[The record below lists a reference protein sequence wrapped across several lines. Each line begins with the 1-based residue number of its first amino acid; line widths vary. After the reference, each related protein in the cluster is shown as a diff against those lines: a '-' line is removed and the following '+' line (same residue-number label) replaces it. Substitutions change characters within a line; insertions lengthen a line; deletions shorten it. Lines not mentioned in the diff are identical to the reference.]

1 MAKPADMRQLRPLD
15 RADND
20 SDSLWHERII
30 EPDTRQL
37 AARAAEAAELTLE
50 AWIER
55 AIRRSCALDG
65 TPPATSTAT
74 TTTTG
79 ATGADLARESSARRW
94 RAAALLALPLLIT
107 AGIAYL
113 ATRPAEIRGRA
124 VVIELPRQ
132 PAAEI
137 IAIRPKPSTL
147 PGDKEPTD
155 PAQLAQWLAPRA
167 ATGDALAQYRLG
179 ALYAMGKGIERD
191 YAHAAPLLRAAAEAG
206 LAEAQFDLGVLLEN
220 GLGLAADPEA
230 AALWYRK
237 AAAQGSA
244 EAALNLGYAA
254 AKGLGVHKDLAEAAR
269 WFHRAAELGAA
280 DGQYNLAYLYEH
292 GAGVAKS
299 LSNAYL
305 WYSIAAAQGD
315 NGARDAA
322 ERLARELSPKQL
334 SDAKTRAMAIPAAAR
349 GAQ

>member
-1 MAKPADMRQLRPLD
+1 MAKPTDMRQLRPLD
-15 RADND
+15 RAGDNNGD
-20 SDSLWHERII
+20 SPWQERII
-30 EPDTRQL
+30 EPETRQL
-37 AARAAEAAELTLE
+37 AARAAEAAGLTLE
-50 AWIER
+50 DWIER

-65 TPPATSTAT
+65 TLSATNAAAATAPA
-74 TTTTG
+74 G
-79 ATGADLARESSARRW
+79 AELAPESSLRLW

-113 ATRPAEIRGRA
+113 ATRPADIRGRA

-132 PAAEI
+132 PAAAI
-137 IAIRPKPSTL
+137 IATAPLPPAL

-167 ATGDALAQYRLG
+167 AAGDALAQYRLG

-191 YAHAAPLLRAAAEAG
+191 YARAAPLLRASAEAG

-230 AALWYRK
+230 ATGWYRK

-254 AKGLGVHKDLAEAAR
+254 AKGLGVRKDLAEAAR
-269 WFHRAAELGAA
+269 WFHRAAELGAP

-292 GAGVAKS
+292 GGGVPKS
-299 LSNAYL
+299 LANAYL

-322 ERLARELSPKQL
+322 ERLARDLSAKQL
-334 SDAKTRAMAIPAAAR
+334 SDAKARATAIPAAASGER
-349 GAQ
+349 

>member
-1 MAKPADMRQLRPLD
+1 MRELRPLD
-15 RADND
+15 RAGDEGD
-20 SDSLWHERII
+20 VWHERII
-30 EPDTRQL
+30 EPETRQL
-37 AARAAEAAELTLE
+37 AARAAEAAGLTLE
-50 AWIER
+50 EWIER
-55 AIRRSCALDG
+55 AIHRSCTLDG
-65 TPPATSTAT
+65 TPPAVSADATA
-74 TTTTG
+74 G
-79 ATGADLARESSARRW
+79 ATGAALTPQRSTRLW

-107 AGIAYL
+107 AGIAYF
-113 ATRPAEIRGRA
+113 ATRPGDIRGRA

-132 PAAEI
+132 PAMAI
-137 IAIRPKPSTL
+137 IATAPAPAAL

-167 ATGDALAQYRLG
+167 AAGDALAQYRLG

-191 YAHAAPLLRAAAEAG
+191 YTRAAPLLRASAEAG
-206 LAEAQFDLGVLLEN
+206 LVEAQFDLGVLLEN

-254 AKGLGVHKDLAEAAR
+254 AKGLGVRKDLAEAAR

-292 GAGVAKS
+292 GAGVPKS
-299 LSNAYL
+299 LANAYL

-315 NGARDAA
+315 HGARDAA
-322 ERLARELSPKQL
+322 ERIGQELSPKQL
-334 SDAKTRAMAIPAAAR
+334 SDAKARATATPAAAR
-349 GAQ
+349 GAH

>member
-1 MAKPADMRQLRPLD
+1 MRQLRPLD
-15 RADND
+15 RAGDD
-20 SDSLWHERII
+20 GDSLWHERLI

-37 AARAAEAAELTLE
+37 AARAAEAAGLTLE

-55 AIRRSCALDG
+55 TIRRSCMLDG
-65 TPPATSTAT
+65 TPPATSAA
-74 TTTTG
+74 TTTG
-79 ATGADLARESSARRW
+79 APGADLAPDSSARLW

-132 PAAEI
+132 AAAAI
-137 IAIRPKPSTL
+137 IATAPLPPAL

-155 PAQLAQWLAPRA
+155 PAQLARWLAPRA
-167 ATGDALAQYRLG
+167 AAGDALAQYRLG

-191 YAHAAPLLRAAAEAG
+191 YPRAAPLLRAAAEAG

-220 GLGLAADPEA
+220 GLGLAADAEA

-237 AAAQGSA
+237 AAAQGNA

-254 AKGLGVHKDLAEAAR
+254 AKGLGVRKDLAEAAR

-292 GAGVAKS
+292 GAGVPKS
-299 LSNAYL
+299 LANAYL

-315 NGARDAA
+315 DGAHDAT
-322 ERLARELSPKQL
+322 ERLASELSPKQL
-334 SDAKTRAMAIPAAAR
+334 SEAKARATAIPAAAR
-349 GAQ
+349 GAR

>member
-1 MAKPADMRQLRPLD
+1 MREIRPID
-15 RADND
+15 PDGGNV
-20 SDSLWHERII
+20 WHERII
-30 EPDTRQL
+30 EPETRQL
-37 AARAAEAAELTLE
+37 AARAADAAGLTLE
-50 AWIER
+50 DWLED

-65 TPPATSTAT
+65 TTAHSSAAA
-74 TTTTG
+74 TTG
-79 ATGADLARESSARRW
+79 ATEADLSPESSGRLW

-113 ATRPAEIRGRA
+113 ATRPADIRGRA

-132 PAAEI
+132 PAAAI
-137 IAIRPKPSTL
+137 ITITPSRSVL
-147 PGDKEPTD
+147 PGEKEPTE
-155 PAQLAQWLAPRA
+155 PLQLAQWLATRA
-167 ATGDALAQYRLG
+167 AAGDALAQYRLG
-179 ALYAMGKGIERD
+179 ALYAMGKGVERD
-191 YAHAAPLLRAAAEAG
+191 YARAEPLLRAAAEAG
-206 LAEAQFDLGVLLEN
+206 LAEAQFDLGVLFEN
-220 GLGLAADPEA
+220 GLGLAADPA
-230 AALWYRK
+230 AAATWYRK

-254 AKGLGVHKDLAEAAR
+254 AKGLGARKDLVEAAR

-292 GAGVAKS
+292 GAGVPRS
-299 LSNAYL
+299 PGNAYL

-315 NGARDAA
+315 DGARDAA

-334 SDAKTRAMAIPAAAR
+334 SDAKARATAIPAAAR